1 MTILHS
7 PDYPER
13 WHSEAPRLF
22 QAALDVHRTALGVL
36 HRPPEEQER
45 DVALLKQALGNIP
58 VPSEFSDFHNCA
70 QVLFYTAILEYE
82 MADSPEGVGE
92 VRYWP

>member
-1 MTILHS
+1 MTIFHS

-22 QAALDVHRTALGVL
+22 QAALDVHRTASGVL

-45 DVALLKQALGNIP
+45 DVALLKQALGDIP

-70 QVLFYTAILEYE
+70 HVLFYTAIVEHE
-82 MADSPEGVGE
+82 MALTAP
-92 VRYWP
+92 